1 MRPEHWLFTI
11 PLRLR
16 SLFRRAQ
23 ADQELDD
30 ELRDHV
36 ERRTQEYIAKGLVPE
51 EARREALM
59 EMGGIEKRK
68 EECRDVRRV
77 RWLQDLAQDLRF
89 GLRMLRK
96 SPAFTAIAIATL
108 AIGIGANGAIFA
120 VIENVL
126 LKPLPFPD
134 SAQLVDLGHDVSGIG
149 LHGRS
154 APFLYFTYADQSRS
168 FQSVGL
174 WRENSNNLTG
184 LAEPEHVRSLELTSE
199 VLPMVGVQPLLGRL
213 FSAADSAPG
222 APLTAM
228 LAYGLWRDKF
238 GADGSMIGRNI
249 IIDGLPRQVIGVLP
263 RNFWFMDSK
272 AAVVLP
278 LQLDRSKI
286 FLGQFQYSGIA
297 RLKPGVSVAQAS
309 ADCARLIPV
318 ALRSFPP
325 FPGLSLASFERERI
339 TPACTSLKNSL
350 LGDIGGVLWVL
361 MGTIGLVLLIAC
373 ANVAN
378 LMLVRTQGRQ
388 QELAIRSALGAGW
401 WQIARELLVESLVL
415 GAAGGAAGAG
425 LALAALRLLQFLHPA
440 NLPRLE
446 QISMDARSVLFTFA
460 ISVFAGLLFGLIP
473 AIRYAGGGV
482 AAALRTAGR
491 GASESRQRHRARN
504 TLVVVQVA
512 LALVLLISSGLMIRT
527 FQALRHVNPGF
538 LGPEELQTFDI
549 SIPRSVVTDPIAVTR
564 MEQSI
569 ADKIAA
575 VPGVSS
581 VALTTDVPMASG
593 HWLDPIDVEGGTD
606 LKATGRVYKF
616 VSPGLLAT
624 MGNSLVAG
632 RDFTWEDLYD
642 QHRVAMLSENLA
654 RELWG
659 TPQAALGKHVRRMS
673 TSPWLE
679 VIGVVGDERADGV
692 DQPAPKAVYWP
703 LLMDHFFDPEP
714 LYATADISYVVRT
727 PGAGSSALMQE
738 VSQAVWS
745 VSKELPLASP
755 QTLEDLYNK
764 SLARTSFA
772 LVMLGIAGAMAFAL
786 GVAGLYGVISYS
798 VAQRTREIGIRVAI
812 GAQHSTV
819 RRMFIAEG
827 ARLAAI
833 GIAVGSVAALGL
845 MRLMA
850 SMLFG
855 VKPIDPLTYAA
866 VALALA
872 AAAAMA
878 SYIPARR
885 AMLVDPMVALRYE

>member
-1 MRPEHWLFTI
+1 MRPEHWLYTI

-16 SLFRRAQ
+16 SLFRRRQ

-36 ERRTQEYIAKGLVPE
+36 ERKTQEYNAKGLVPE
-51 EARREALM
+51 EARRQALI

-68 EECRDVRRV
+68 EECRDARRV

-96 SPAFTAIAIATL
+96 SPAFTAITIATL

-134 SAQLVDLGHDVSGIG
+134 SAQLVDLGHDVPGIG

-154 APFLYFTYADQSRS
+154 APFLYFIYGEQSRS
-168 FQSVGL
+168 FQSLGL

-184 LAEPEHVRSLELTSE
+184 LAEPEHVRSLALTSE

-213 FSAADSAPG
+213 FSAADTAPG

-228 LAYGLWRDKF
+228 LAYGFWREKF
-238 GADGSMIGRNI
+238 GADASMIGRNI
-249 IIDGLPRQVIGVLP
+249 IIDGQPRQVIGVLP

-272 AAVVLP
+272 AVVVLP
-278 LQLDRSKI
+278 LQFDRNKI

-339 TPACTSLKNSL
+339 TPAFTSLKASL

-361 MGTIGLVLLIAC
+361 MGTIGMVLLIAC

-388 QELAIRSALGAGW
+388 QEFAIRSALGAGW

-415 GAAGGAAGAG
+415 GVAGGAVGAG
-425 LALAALRLLQFLHPA
+425 LALGALRLLQFLHPA

-446 QISMDARSVLFTFA
+446 QISMDAGSVLFTFA

-473 AIRYAGGGV
+473 AIRYAGGGG

-512 LALVLLISSGLMIRT
+512 LALVLLIGSGLMIRT

-538 LGPEELQTFDI
+538 VRPEELQTFDI
-549 SIPRSVVTDPIAVTR
+549 SIPRSVSAAPVAVTR

-581 VALTTDVPMASG
+581 VGLTNDVPMDDG
-593 HWLDPIDVEGGTD
+593 HWYDPVQIEGREADD
-606 LKATGRVYKF
+606 LPGRVYKF

-632 RDFTWEDLYD
+632 RDFTWDDLYD

-659 TPQAALGKHVRRMS
+659 TPQAALGKHVRHLS
-673 TSPWLE
+673 ISPWLE

-692 DQPAPKAVYWP
+692 DQPAPETIYWP
-703 LLMDHFFDPEP
+703 LLMDHFGPDP
-714 LYATADISYVVRT
+714 LHATPDVSYVVRT
-727 PGAGSSALMQE
+727 PRARSSALMQE
-738 VSQAVWS
+738 LSQAVWS
-745 VSKELPLASP
+745 VSKELPLANP

-764 SLARTSFA
+764 SLSRTSLA

-798 VAQRTREIGIRVAI
+798 VAQRTREIGIRVAM

-827 ARLAAI
+827 ARLTVI

-845 MRLMA
+845 MRLMT
-850 SMLFG
+850 SLLFG
-855 VKPIDPLTYAA
+855 VKPFDPLTYAG
-866 VALALA
+866 VAAALA

-885 AMLVDPMVALRYE
+885 AMRVDPIVALRHE

>member
-1 MRPEHWLFTI
+1 MRPKHWVYTI

-23 ADQELDD
+23 ADQELDE
-30 ELRDHV
+30 ELRDHL
-36 ERRTQEYIAKGLVPE
+36 ERKTKEYVAQGMAQE
-51 EARREALM
+51 EAQRRARLDLE
-59 EMGGIEKRK
+59 GIEQTK
-68 EECRDVRRV
+68 ERCRDARRV

-96 SPAFTAIAIATL
+96 SPAFTAITIATM
-108 AIGIGANGAIFA
+108 AIGIGANGAIFT

-134 SAQLVDLGHDVSGIG
+134 SAQLVDLGHDVPGIG

-154 APFLYFTYADQSRS
+154 APFLYFIYGEQSRS
-168 FQSVGL
+168 FQSMGL

-184 LAEPEHVRSLELTSE
+184 LAEPEHVRSLALTSE

-213 FSAADSAPG
+213 FSADDAALG

-228 LAYGLWRDKF
+228 LAYGFWRDKF
-238 GADGSMIGRNI
+238 GADASIIGRNI
-249 IIDGLPRQVIGVLP
+249 IIDGQPRQVIGVLP

-278 LQLDRSKI
+278 LQFDRNNI

-297 RLKPGVSVAQAS
+297 RLKPGVSLAQAS

-318 ALRSFPP
+318 AARSFPP

-339 TPACTSLKNSL
+339 TPAFTSLKASL
-350 LGDIGGVLWVL
+350 LGDVGGVLWVL
-361 MGTIGLVLLIAC
+361 MGTIGMVLLIAC

-378 LMLVRTQGRQ
+378 LMLVRTQGRR

-415 GAAGGAAGAG
+415 GVAGGAVGAG
-425 LALAALRLLQFLHPA
+425 LALAALRLLQVLHPA

-446 QISMDARSVLFTFA
+446 QIFMDAGSILFTFA

-473 AIRYAGGGV
+473 AIRYAGGSV
-482 AAALRTAGR
+482 AALRTAGR

-538 LGPEELQTFDI
+538 VRPEELQTFDI
-549 SIPRSVVTDPIAVTR
+549 SIPRSVVAAPVAVTR

-575 VPGVSS
+575 VRGVSS
-581 VALTTDVPMASG
+581 VGLTNDVPMDSG
-593 HWLDPIDVEGGTD
+593 HWYDPVQIEGREAD
-606 LKATGRVYKF
+606 NLPGRVYRF

-624 MGNSLVAG
+624 MGNPLVAG

-659 TPQAALGKHVRRMS
+659 TPQAALGKHVRHVS
-673 TSPWLE
+673 ISPWVE
-679 VIGVVGDERADGV
+679 VIGVVGNERADGV
-692 DQPAPKAVYWP
+692 DQPAPETVYWP
-703 LLMDHFFDPEP
+703 LLMDHFGPDP
-714 LYATADISYVVRT
+714 LHATPDVSYVVRT
-727 PGAGSSALMQE
+727 PRAGSSALMQE

-745 VSKELPLASP
+745 VSKELPLANP
-755 QTLEDLYNK
+755 QNLQDLYNK

-833 GIAVGSVAALGL
+833 GILCGTATALGL
-845 MRLMA
+845 MRLMG
-850 SMLFG
+850 SLLFG

-885 AMLVDPMVALRYE
+885 AMRVDPIVALRYE

>member
-1 MRPEHWLFTI
+1 MSNLW
-11 PLRLR
+11 
-16 SLFRRAQ
+16 
-23 ADQELDD
+23 
-30 ELRDHV
+30 
-36 ERRTQEYIAKGLVPE
+36 
-51 EARREALM
+51 
-59 EMGGIEKRK
+59 
-68 EECRDVRRV
+68 
-77 RWLQDLAQDLRF
+77 QDLRY
-89 GLRMLRK
+89 GVRMLAK
-96 SPAFTAIAIATL
+96 NPGFTAIAVLTL

-134 SAQLVDLGHDVSGIG
+134 SAQLVDLGHDVPSIG

-154 APFLYFTYADQSRS
+154 APFLYFIYSELSRS

-174 WRENSNNLTG
+174 WRESSNSLTG

-199 VLPMVGVQPLLGRL
+199 VLPMVGVQPSLGRL
-213 FSAADSAPG
+213 FSAEDTAPG

-238 GADGSMIGRNI
+238 GADASMIGRNI
-249 IIDGLPRQVIGVLP
+249 IIDGRPRQVIGVLP
-263 RNFWFMDSK
+263 RNFWFMDST

-278 LQLDRSKI
+278 LQFDRNKTV
-286 FLGQFQYSGIA
+286 LGQYQYSGIA
-297 RLKPGVSVAQAS
+297 RLKPGVQLAQAS

-318 ALRSFPP
+318 ALHSFPP
-325 FPGLSLASFERERI
+325 FPGTSLATFEQAGLA
-339 TPACTSLKNSL
+339 PAFTSLKTSL

-361 MGTIGLVLLIAC
+361 MGTIGMVLLIAC
-373 ANVAN
+373 ANIAN

-401 WQIARELLVESLVL
+401 WQVARELLLESLVL
-415 GAAGGAAGAG
+415 GVAGGAVGAG
-425 LALAALRLLQFLHPA
+425 LALAALRLLQVLHPD

-446 QISMDARSVLFTFA
+446 QISIDAGSLLFTFA
-460 ISVFAGLLFGLIP
+460 ISMFAGLLFGLIP
-473 AIRYAGGGV
+473 AIRYAGGGAV
-482 AAALRTAGR
+482 AALRTAGR
-491 GASESRQRHRARN
+491 GAGESRQRHRARN

-512 LALVLLISSGLMIRT
+512 LALVLLTSAGLMIRT

-538 LGPEELQTFDI
+538 VHPEELQTFDI
-549 SIPRSVVTDPIAVTR
+549 SIPRSFSADPVAVTR
-564 MEQSI
+564 IEQSI

-575 VPGVSS
+575 VPDVSS
-581 VALTTDVPMASG
+581 VGLTNDVPMGPG
-593 HWLDPIDVEGGTD
+593 HWYDPVQIEGREAEN
-606 LKATGRVYKF
+606 LPGRVYNF
-616 VSPGLLAT
+616 VSPGLPAT

-632 RDFTWEDLYD
+632 RDFTWEDLYN

-659 TPQAALGKHVRRMS
+659 TPQVALGKHVRHLS
-673 TSPWLE
+673 ISPWIE

-692 DQPAPKAVYWP
+692 DQPAPETIYWP
-703 LLMDHFFDPEP
+703 LLMDHFGADP
-714 LYATADISYVVRT
+714 LYATPDVSYVVRT
-727 PGAGSSALMQE
+727 PRAGTSALMQE

-745 VSKELPLASP
+745 VSKELPLANS

-786 GVAGLYGVISYS
+786 SVTGLYGVISYS
-798 VAQRTREIGIRVAI
+798 VAQRTREIGIRVAL
-812 GAQHSTV
+812 GAQNAEV

-850 SMLFG
+850 SLLFG
-855 VKPIDPLTYAA
+855 VTPIDPLTYAG
-866 VALALA
+866 VAGALA
-872 AAAAMA
+872 AAAMMA

-885 AMLVDPMVALRYE
+885 AMHVDPMVALRHE

>member
-1 MRPEHWLFTI
+1 MTTLKHI
-11 PLRLR
+11 LRRLG
-16 SLFRRAQ
+16 SF
-23 ADQELDD
+23 
-30 ELRDHV
+30 
-36 ERRTQEYIAKGLVPE
+36 
-51 EARREALM
+51 
-59 EMGGIEKRK
+59 
-68 EECRDVRRV
+68 
-77 RWLQDLAQDLRF
+77 
-89 GLRMLRK
+89 
-96 SPAFTAIAIATL
+96 PAFTAITVATL
-108 AIGIGANGAIFA
+108 TIGVGANSAIFA

-134 SAQLVDLGHDVSGIG
+134 SAQLVDLGHDVPGIG

-154 APFLYFTYADQSRS
+154 APFLYFIYGEQSRS

-184 LAEPEHVRSLELTSE
+184 LAEPEHVRSLALTSE

-213 FSAADSAPG
+213 FSAADTAPG

-238 GADGSMIGRNI
+238 GADASMIGRNI

-263 RNFWFMDSK
+263 RSFWFMDSK
-272 AAVVLP
+272 AAVLLP
-278 LQLDRSKI
+278 LQFDRGKT

-297 RLKPGVSVAQAS
+297 RLKPGVVLAQAS

-318 ALRSFPP
+318 AARSFPP
-325 FPGLSLASFERERI
+325 FPGLSLASFERERV
-339 TPACTSLKNSL
+339 TPAFTSLKASL

-361 MGTIGLVLLIAC
+361 MGTIGMVLLIAC

-401 WQIARELLVESLVL
+401 WQIARELLLESLVL
-415 GAAGGAAGAG
+415 GVAGGAAGAG

-446 QISMDARSVLFTFA
+446 QISMDAGSLVFTFA

-473 AIRYAGGGV
+473 ALRY
-482 AAALRTAGR
+482 
-491 GASESRQRHRARN
+491 ASESRQRHRARN
-504 TLVVVQVA
+504 TLVVLQVA
-512 LALVLLISSGLMIRT
+512 LAFVLLISSGLMIRT

-538 LGPEELQTFDI
+538 VRPEELQTFDI
-549 SIPRSVVTDPIAVTR
+549 AIPRSLSAAPVAVTR

-581 VALTTDVPMASG
+581 VGLTNDVPMGPG
-593 HWLDPIDVEGGTD
+593 HWYDPVQIEGREAD
-606 LKATGRVYKF
+606 NLPGRVYKF

-642 QHRVAMLSENLA
+642 QHRVATLSENLA

-659 TPQAALGKHVRRMS
+659 TPQAALGKHIRHVS

-703 LLMDHFFDPEP
+703 LMMDHFDPEP
-714 LYATADISYVVRT
+714 LYATRDVSYVVRT
-727 PGAGSSALMQE
+727 PRAGSSALMQE

-745 VSKELPLASP
+745 VSKELPLANP

-833 GIAVGSVAALGL
+833 GVLCGTAAALGL

-850 SMLFG
+850 SLLFG

-872 AAAAMA
+872 AAAVIA
-878 SYIPARR
+878 SYIPAMR
-885 AMLVDPMVALRYE
+885 ATQVDPVDALRAV

>member
-1 MRPEHWLFTI
+1 MRPEHWLYTI

-36 ERRTQEYIAKGLVPE
+36 ERKTQEYIAKGLVPE
-51 EARREALM
+51 EARRQALI

-68 EECRDVRRV
+68 EECRDVRSV
-77 RWLQDLAQDLRF
+77 RWLQDFAQDLRF
-89 GLRMLRK
+89 GLRVLRK
-96 SPAFTAIAIATL
+96 SPSFTAIAIATL

-134 SAQLVDLGHDVSGIG
+134 SAQLVDLGHDVPRIG

-154 APFLYFTYADQSRS
+154 AAFLYFTYAEQSRS

-184 LAEPEHVRSLELTSE
+184 LAEPEHVRSLEVTSE

-213 FSAADSAPG
+213 FSAEDTTPG

-228 LAYGLWRDKF
+228 LTYGLWRDKF
-238 GADGSMIGRNI
+238 GADASMVGRGI

-263 RNFWFMDSK
+263 RNYWFMDSK

-278 LQLDRSKI
+278 LQLDRNKTI
-286 FLGQFQYSGIA
+286 LGNFSYSGIA
-297 RLKPGVSVAQAS
+297 RLKPGVLLAQAS

-318 ALRSFPP
+318 ALHSFPP
-325 FPGLSLASFERERI
+325 FPGVSLASFERWRI

-350 LGDIGGVLWVL
+350 LGDIGGVLWLL

-401 WQIARELLVESLVL
+401 WQIARELLLESLVL
-415 GAAGGAAGAG
+415 GVAGGAAGAG

-440 NLPRLE
+440 NFPRLE
-446 QISMDARSVLFTFA
+446 QISMDAGSILFTFA
-460 ISVFAGLLFGLIP
+460 ISVLAGLLFGLIP
-473 AIRYAGGGV
+473 AVRYAGGGV

-491 GASESRQRHRARN
+491 GTSESRQRHRARN

-538 LGPEELQTFDI
+538 VRPEELQTFDI
-549 SIPRSVVTDPIAVTR
+549 SFPRSVVTDPIAVTR

-593 HWLDPIDVEGGTD
+593 HWLDPIDVEDGTD

-616 VSPGLLAT
+616 VSPGLLST

-703 LLMDHFFDPEP
+703 LLMDHFDPEP
-714 LYATADISYVVRT
+714 LYATPDISYVVRT
-727 PGAGSSALMQE
+727 PRAGSSEIMQE

-772 LVMLGIAGAMAFAL
+772 LVMLGIAGTMAFAL

-798 VAQRTREIGIRVAI
+798 VAQRTREIGIRVAM

-819 RRMFIAEG
+819 RRMFISEG
-827 ARLAAI
+827 ACLAAI

-855 VKPIDPLTYAA
+855 VKPIDPLTYAG
-866 VALALA
+866 VATALA

-885 AMLVDPMVALRYE
+885 AMLVDPMVALRNE

>member
-1 MRPEHWLFTI
+1 MPMLSRMT
-11 PLRLR
+11 
-16 SLFRRAQ
+16 SLWRNFFAKRRN
-23 ADQELDD
+23 DRDLDD
-30 ELRDHV
+30 EVRGYAEMLAEEKMRAGMSPD
-36 ERRTQEYIAKGLVPE
+36 
-51 EARREALM
+51 EARRAARLDL
-59 EMGGIEKRK
+59 GGIEQVK
-68 EECRDVRRV
+68 EQVREV
-77 RWLQDLAQDLRF
+77 RAGAWLDSLSKDLRY
-89 GLRMLRK
+89 GARMLRK
-96 SPAFTAIAIATL
+96 NPGFTTIAILTL
-108 AIGIGANGAIFA
+108 ALGIGANSAIFA

-134 SAQLVDLGHDVSGIG
+134 SAQLVDLGHDVPGIG

-184 LAEPEHVRSLELTSE
+184 LAEPEHVRSLELTSD
-199 VLPMVGVQPLLGRL
+199 VLPIVGVQPLLGRL
-213 FSAADSAPG
+213 FSAADTAPG
-222 APLTAM
+222 APLTAI
-228 LAYGLWRDKF
+228 LTYAFWRDKF
-238 GADGSMIGRNI
+238 GADASLIGRNI

-263 RNFWFMDSK
+263 RNFCFMDSR

-278 LQLDRSKI
+278 LQFDRNKT

-297 RLKPGVSVAQAS
+297 RLKPGVLLAQAS

-325 FPGLSLASFERERI
+325 LPGWSLASIEREGI
-339 TPACTSLKNSL
+339 TPAFTSLKASL
-350 LGDIGGVLWVL
+350 LGDIGDVLWVL
-361 MGTIGLVLLIAC
+361 MGTLGLVLLIAC

-388 QELAIRSALGAGW
+388 QEFAIRSALGAGW
-401 WQIARELLVESLVL
+401 WQIARELLLESLVL
-415 GAAGGAAGAG
+415 GVAGGAVGAG
-425 LALAALRLLQFLHPA
+425 LALAALRLLQVLHPA

-446 QISMDARSVLFTFA
+446 QISMDAGAVLFTFA

-538 LGPEELQTFDI
+538 VHPEELQTFDI
-549 SIPRSVVTDPIAVTR
+549 SIPRSVSAAPVAVTR

-581 VALTTDVPMASG
+581 VGLTNDVPMGQG
-593 HWLDPIDVEGGTD
+593 HWYDPVQIEGREAD
-606 LKATGRVYKF
+606 NLPGRVYKF
-616 VSPGLLAT
+616 ASPGLLAT

-659 TPQAALGKHVRRMS
+659 TPQAALGKHVRHVS
-673 TSPWLE
+673 ISPWVE

-692 DQPAPKAVYWP
+692 DKPAPKAIYWP
-703 LLMDHFFDPEP
+703 LLMDHFGSEP
-714 LYATADISYVVRT
+714 LHATGDVSYVVRT
-727 PGAGSSALMQE
+727 PRAGSSALMQE

-745 VSKELPLASP
+745 VNKELPLANP

-798 VAQRTREIGIRVAI
+798 VAQRTREIGIRVAL
-812 GAQHSTV
+812 GAQNSEV
-819 RRMFIAEG
+819 RRMFVREG
-827 ARLAAI
+827 ALLAAL
-833 GIAVGSVAALGL
+833 GITFGSIAALGL

-850 SMLFG
+850 SLLFG
-855 VKPIDPLTYAA
+855 VEPIDPLTYAS
-866 VALALA
+866 VAAALA

-885 AMLVDPMVALRYE
+885 ATRVDPMIALRHE

>member
-1 MRPEHWLFTI
+1 MRPEHWVYTI

-23 ADQELDD
+23 ADQELDE
-30 ELRDHV
+30 ELHDHL
-36 ERRTQEYIAKGLVPE
+36 ERKTEEYAAQGMAQE
-51 EARREALM
+51 EAQRRARLDLE
-59 EMGGIEKRK
+59 GIEQTK
-68 EECRDVRRV
+68 ERCRDARRV
-77 RWLQDLAQDLRF
+77 RWLQDLAQDLSF

-96 SPAFTAIAIATL
+96 SPAFTAITIATL

-134 SAQLVDLGHDVSGIG
+134 SAELVDLGHDVPGIG

-154 APFLYFTYADQSRS
+154 APFLYFIYGEQSRS
-168 FQSVGL
+168 FQSMGL

-184 LAEPEHVRSLELTSE
+184 LAEPEHVRSLALTSE

-213 FSAADSAPG
+213 FSAADAAPG

-228 LAYGLWRDKF
+228 LAYGFWRDKF
-238 GADGSMIGRNI
+238 GADASMIGRNI
-249 IIDGLPRQVIGVLP
+249 IIDGQPRQVIGVLP
-263 RNFWFMDSK
+263 RNFWFLDSK
-272 AAVVLP
+272 ATVVLP
-278 LQLDRSKI
+278 LQFDRSKI

-297 RLKPGVSVAQAS
+297 RLKPGVSLAQAS

-318 ALRSFPP
+318 AARSFPP
-325 FPGLSLASFERERI
+325 FPGLSLGSFERESI
-339 TPACTSLKNSL
+339 TPAFTSLKASL
-350 LGDIGGVLWVL
+350 LGDIGSVLWVL
-361 MGTIGLVLLIAC
+361 MGTIGMVLLIAC

-401 WQIARELLVESLVL
+401 WQIARELLLESLVL
-415 GAAGGAAGAG
+415 GVAGGAVGAG
-425 LALAALRLLQFLHPA
+425 LALAALRLLQILHPA

-446 QISMDARSVLFTFA
+446 QISMDAGSILFTFA

-473 AIRYAGGGV
+473 AIRYAGGGA

-538 LGPEELQTFDI
+538 VRPEDLQTFDI
-549 SIPRSVVTDPIAVTR
+549 SIPRSVSAAPVAVTR

-581 VALTTDVPMASG
+581 VGLTNDVPMDSG
-593 HWLDPIDVEGGTD
+593 HWYDPVQIEGREAD
-606 LKATGRVYKF
+606 NLPGRVYKF

-659 TPQAALGKHVRRMS
+659 TPQAALGKHVRHVS
-673 TSPWLE
+673 TAPWVE

-692 DQPAPKAVYWP
+692 DQPAPETVYWP
-703 LLMDHFFDPEP
+703 LLMDHFGPDP
-714 LYATADISYVVRT
+714 LHATADVSYVVRT
-727 PGAGSSALMQE
+727 PRAGSSALMQE

-745 VSKELPLASP
+745 VSKELPLANP
-755 QTLEDLYNK
+755 QTLEDLFNK

-827 ARLAAI
+827 ARLAAV
-833 GIAVGSVAALGL
+833 GILCGTATALGL
-845 MRLMA
+845 MRLMG
-850 SMLFG
+850 SLLFG
-855 VKPIDPLTYAA
+855 VKPFDPLTYAA

-878 SYIPARR
+878 SYIPAGR
-885 AMLVDPMVALRYE
+885 AMRVDPIVALRYE

>member
-16 SLFRRAQ
+16 SLFRRTE
-23 ADQELDD
+23 ADKELDD
-30 ELRDHV
+30 ELRDHL
-36 ERRTQEYIAKGLVPE
+36 ERKTEEYVAQGMAQE
-51 EARREALM
+51 EAHRRARLDLE
-59 EMGGIEKRK
+59 GIEQTK
-68 EECRDVRRV
+68 ERCRDARRV
-77 RWLQDLAQDLRF
+77 RWLQDLAQDLRLA
-89 GLRMLRK
+89 LRMLRK
-96 SPAFTAIAIATL
+96 SPAFTAVTVATL
-108 AIGIGANGAIFA
+108 AMGIGANSAIFA

-126 LKPLPFPD
+126 LKPLPFSD
-134 SAQLVDLGHDVSGIG
+134 SAQLVDLGHDVPGIG

-154 APFLYFTYADQSRS
+154 APFLYFIYGEQSRS

-213 FSAADSAPG
+213 FSAADTAPG

-238 GADGSMIGRNI
+238 GADVSMIGRNI
-249 IIDGLPRQVIGVLP
+249 IIDGRPRQVIGVLP

-272 AAVVLP
+272 AVVLLP
-278 LQLDRSKI
+278 LQFDRNTT

-297 RLKPGVSVAQAS
+297 RVKRGVSLAQAS

-325 FPGLSLASFERERI
+325 FPGLSLASIERERI
-339 TPACTSLKNSL
+339 TPAFTSLKASL

-361 MGTIGLVLLIAC
+361 MGTIGMVLVIAC

-415 GAAGGAAGAG
+415 GVAGGAVGAG
-425 LALAALRLLQFLHPA
+425 LALAALRLLQVLHPA

-446 QISMDARSVLFTFA
+446 QISMDAGSVLFTFA

-473 AIRYAGGGV
+473 AIRYAGAGV

-512 LALVLLISSGLMIRT
+512 LALVLLIGSGLMVRT
-527 FQALRHVNPGF
+527 FLALRHVNPGF
-538 LGPEELQTFDI
+538 VRPEELQTFDI
-549 SIPRSVVTDPIAVTR
+549 SIPRSVVAAPVAVTR

-581 VALTTDVPMASG
+581 VGMTNDVPMDDG
-593 HWLDPIDVEGGTD
+593 HWYDPVQIEGREAD
-606 LKATGRVYKF
+606 NLPGRVYKF

-642 QHRVAMLSENLA
+642 QHRVAMLSENVA

-659 TPQAALGKHVRRMS
+659 TPQAALGKHVRRVS
-673 TSPWLE
+673 ISPWVE
-679 VIGVVGDERADGV
+679 IIGVVGDERADGV
-692 DQPAPKAVYWP
+692 DKPAPKAVYWP
-703 LLMDHFFDPEP
+703 LLMDHFGPEP
-714 LYATADISYVVRT
+714 LYVTPDVSYVVRT
-727 PGAGSSALMQE
+727 PRAGSSALMQE

-745 VSKELPLASP
+745 VSKELPLANP

-764 SLARTSFA
+764 SLARTSLA
-772 LVMLGIAGAMAFAL
+772 LVLLGIAGAMAFAL

-798 VAQRTREIGIRVAI
+798 VAQRTREIGIRVAL
-812 GAQHSTV
+812 GAQNSEV
-819 RRMFIAEG
+819 RRMFVREG
-827 ARLAAI
+827 VLLAAV
-833 GIAVGSVAALGL
+833 GIAFGSVAALGL
-845 MRLMA
+845 MRPMA
-850 SMLFG
+850 TLLFG
-855 VKPIDPLTYAA
+855 VKPIDPLTYAG
-866 VALALA
+866 VAAALA
-872 AAAAMA
+872 AAAGMA

-885 AMLVDPMVALRYE
+885 AMKVDPMVALKYE

>member
-1 MRPEHWLFTI
+1 MRPKHWVYTI

-23 ADQELDD
+23 ADQELDE
-30 ELRDHV
+30 ELRDHL
-36 ERRTQEYIAKGLVPE
+36 ERKTKEYVAQGMAQE
-51 EARREALM
+51 EAQRRARLDLD
-59 EMGGIEKRK
+59 GIEQTK
-68 EECRDVRRV
+68 ERCRDARRV

-96 SPAFTAIAIATL
+96 SPAFTAITIATL
-108 AIGIGANGAIFA
+108 AIGIGANGAIFT

-134 SAQLVDLGHDVSGIG
+134 SAQLVDLGHDVPGIG

-154 APFLYFTYADQSRS
+154 APFLYFIYGEQSRS
-168 FQSVGL
+168 FQSMGL

-184 LAEPEHVRSLELTSE
+184 LAEPEHVRSLALTSE

-213 FSAADSAPG
+213 FSAEDAALG

-228 LAYGLWRDKF
+228 LAYGFWRDKF
-238 GADGSMIGRNI
+238 GADASIIGRNI
-249 IIDGLPRQVIGVLP
+249 IIDGQPRQVIGVLP

-278 LQLDRSKI
+278 LQFDRNNI

-297 RLKPGVSVAQAS
+297 RLKPGVSLAQAS

-318 ALRSFPP
+318 AARSFPP

-339 TPACTSLKNSL
+339 TPAFTSLKASL

-361 MGTIGLVLLIAC
+361 MGTIGMVLLIAC

-378 LMLVRTQGRQ
+378 LMLVRTQGRR

-415 GAAGGAAGAG
+415 GVAGGAVGAG
-425 LALAALRLLQFLHPA
+425 LALAALRLLQVLHPA

-446 QISMDARSVLFTFA
+446 QIFMDAGSILFTFA

-473 AIRYAGGGV
+473 AIRYAGGSV
-482 AAALRTAGR
+482 AALRTAGR

-538 LGPEELQTFDI
+538 VRPEELQTFDI
-549 SIPRSVVTDPIAVTR
+549 SIPRSVVAAPVAVTR

-575 VPGVSS
+575 VRGVSS
-581 VALTTDVPMASG
+581 VGLTNDVPMDSG
-593 HWLDPIDVEGGTD
+593 HWYDPVQIEGREADD
-606 LKATGRVYKF
+606 LPGRVYRF

-624 MGNSLVAG
+624 MGNPLVAG

-659 TPQAALGKHVRRMS
+659 TPQAALGKHVRHVS
-673 TSPWLE
+673 ISPWVE
-679 VIGVVGDERADGV
+679 VIGVVGNERADGV
-692 DQPAPKAVYWP
+692 DQPAPETVYWP
-703 LLMDHFFDPEP
+703 LLMDHFGPDP
-714 LYATADISYVVRT
+714 LHATPDVSYVVRT
-727 PGAGSSALMQE
+727 PRAGSSALMQE

-745 VSKELPLASP
+745 VSKELPLANP
-755 QTLEDLYNK
+755 QTLQDLYNK

-833 GIAVGSVAALGL
+833 GILCGTATALGL
-845 MRLMA
+845 MRLMG
-850 SMLFG
+850 SLLFG

-885 AMLVDPMVALRYE
+885 AMRVDPIVALRYE

>member
-1 MRPEHWLFTI
+1 MNTLKHI
-11 PLRLR
+11 LR
-16 SLFRRAQ
+16 
-23 ADQELDD
+23 
-30 ELRDHV
+30 
-36 ERRTQEYIAKGLVPE
+36 GL
-51 EARREALM
+51 
-59 EMGGIEKRK
+59 G
-68 EECRDVRRV
+68 
-77 RWLQDLAQDLRF
+77 RF
-89 GLRMLRK
+89 
-96 SPAFTAIAIATL
+96 PAFTAITVATL
-108 AIGIGANGAIFA
+108 AIGIGANSAIFS

-134 SAQLVDLGHDVSGIG
+134 SAQLIDLGHDVPGIG

-154 APFLYFTYADQSRS
+154 APFLYFIYGEESRS

-213 FSAADSAPG
+213 FSAADGAPG
-222 APLTAM
+222 APPTAI
-228 LAYGLWRDKF
+228 LAYGLWREKF
-238 GADGSMIGRNI
+238 GGDASVIGRTI
-249 IIDGLPRQVIGVLP
+249 IIDGSARQVIGVLP

-272 AAVVLP
+272 AAVLLP
-278 LQLDRSKI
+278 LQLDRDKTL
-286 FLGQFQYSGIA
+286 LGQFQYSGIA
-297 RLKPGVSVAQAS
+297 RLKPGVTLTEAG

-325 FPGLSLASFERERI
+325 MPGVSLASFERAGI
-339 TPACTSLKNSL
+339 TPAITPLKASL

-361 MGTIGLVLLIAC
+361 MGTIGMVLLIAC

-388 QELAIRSALGAGW
+388 QELAIRTALGADW
-401 WQIARELLVESLVL
+401 WQIARELLLESLVL
-415 GAAGGAAGAG
+415 GVAGGAVGAG
-425 LALAALRLLQFLHPA
+425 LALAALRLLQFLRPA

-446 QISMDARSVLFTFA
+446 QISMDAGSVLFTFA
-460 ISVFAGLLFGLIP
+460 ISVFACLLFGLIP
-473 AIRYAGGGV
+473 AIRYGGGV
-482 AAALRTAGR
+482 AALRTAGR

-512 LALVLLISSGLMIRT
+512 LALILLISSGLMIRT
-527 FQALRHVNPGF
+527 FQALRQVNPGF
-538 LGPEELQTFDI
+538 VRPEEVQTFEI
-549 SIPRSVVTDPIAVTR
+549 SIPRSVAADPVGVTR
-564 MEQSI
+564 MEQAI
-569 ADKIAA
+569 ANRIAA

-581 VALTTDVPMASG
+581 VAMTNDVPMVG
-593 HWLDPIDVEGGTD
+593 DHWLDPIDVEGRTD

-632 RDFTWEDLYD
+632 RDFTWEDLYG
-642 QHRVAMLSENLA
+642 QHRAAMVSENLA

-659 TPQAALGKHVRRMS
+659 TPQAALGKHVRHVS

-692 DQPAPKAVYWP
+692 DQPAPEAVYWP
-703 LLMDHFFDPEP
+703 LLMDHFDPEP
-714 LYATADISYVVRT
+714 LYATWDISYVVRT
-727 PGAGSSALMQE
+727 PRAGSSALVE
-738 VSQAVWS
+738 DVSQAIWS
-745 VSKELPLASP
+745 VNKELPLANP

-786 GVAGLYGVISYS
+786 GIAGLYGVISYS

-827 ARLAAI
+827 ARLATI
-833 GIAVGSVAALGL
+833 GILCGTAAALGV
-845 MRLMA
+845 MRLMG
-850 SMLFG
+850 SLLFG

-866 VALALA
+866 VTLALA
-872 AAAAMA
+872 AAAVIA
-878 SYIPARR
+878 SYIPAMR
-885 AMLVDPMVALRYE
+885 ATRVDPVDALRAE

>member
-1 MRPEHWLFTI
+1 MIRPEHWLFTI

-16 SLFRRAQ
+16 SLFRRRR

-36 ERRTQEYIAKGLVPE
+36 ERRAQELSAKGLAPE
-51 EARREALM
+51 EARRQALI

-89 GLRMLRK
+89 GLRVLRK

-108 AIGIGANGAIFA
+108 AIGIGANSAIFA

-134 SAQLVDLGHDVSGIG
+134 SAQLVDLGHDVPGIG

-154 APFLYFTYADQSRS
+154 APFLYFIYSDQSRS

-199 VLPMVGVQPLLGRL
+199 VLPMVGVQPLLGRI
-213 FSAADSAPG
+213 FSAEDAAPG

-228 LAYGLWRDKF
+228 LAYGFWRDKF
-238 GADGSMIGRNI
+238 GADASMIGRNI
-249 IIDGLPRQVIGVLP
+249 IIDGSPRQVIGVLP

-272 AAVVLP
+272 AAVLLP
-278 LQLDRSKI
+278 LQLDRNKT
-286 FLGQFQYSGIA
+286 FLGHFQYSGIA
-297 RLKPGVSVAQAS
+297 RLKPAVPIAQAS

-325 FPGLSLASFERERI
+325 FPGTSLASFEQSGI
-339 TPACTSLKNSL
+339 APAITSLKASL

-361 MGTIGLVLLIAC
+361 MGTIGMVLLIAC

-401 WQIARELLVESLVL
+401 WQIARELLLESLVL
-415 GAAGGAAGAG
+415 GVAGGAVGAG
-425 LALAALRLLQFLHPA
+425 LALAALRLLQFLHPE

-446 QISMDARSVLFTFA
+446 QISMDPMSVLFTFA

-491 GASESRQRHRARN
+491 AASGSRQLHRARN

-512 LALVLLISSGLMIRT
+512 LALVLLTSAGLMIRT
-527 FQALRHVNPGF
+527 FQALRQVNPGF
-538 LGPEELQTFDI
+538 VRPQELQTFDI
-549 SIPRSVVTDPIAVTR
+549 SIPQSVSADPVAVTL

-581 VALTTDVPMASG
+581 VGLTNDVPMGSG
-593 HWLDPIDVEGGTD
+593 HWYDPVQIEGREAEN
-606 LKATGRVYKF
+606 LPGRVYKF

-632 RDFTWEDLYD
+632 RDFTWEDLYN

-659 TPQAALGKHVRRMS
+659 TPQAALGKHVRHLS
-673 TSPWLE
+673 ISPWVE

-692 DQPAPKAVYWP
+692 DKPAPEAIYWP
-703 LLMDHFFDPEP
+703 LLMDHFGPEP
-714 LYATADISYVVRT
+714 LYGTQDVSYVLRT
-727 PGAGSSALMQE
+727 PRAGSSALMQE

-745 VSKELPLASP
+745 VSKESPLANP
-755 QTLEDLYNK
+755 QTLEDLYKN

-798 VAQRTREIGIRVAI
+798 VAQRTREIGIRVAL
-812 GAQHSTV
+812 GAQSSEV
-819 RRMFIAEG
+819 RHMFVREG
-827 ARLAAI
+827 ARLAAL
-833 GIAVGSVAALGL
+833 GIAFGSIAALGL
-845 MRLMA
+845 TRLMA
-850 SMLFG
+850 SLLFG

-866 VALALA
+866 VAAALA

-885 AMLVDPMVALRYE
+885 AMRVDPIVALRYE

>member
-1 MRPEHWLFTI
+1 MRPEHWLYTI

-16 SLFRRAQ
+16 SLFRRAE
-23 ADQELDD
+23 ADKDLDD
-30 ELRDHV
+30 ELRDHL
-36 ERRTQEYIAKGLVPE
+36 ERKTEEYVAQGMAQE
-51 EARREALM
+51 EAHRRARLEL
-59 EMGGIEKRK
+59 EGIEQTK
-68 EECRDVRRV
+68 ERCRDVRRV
-77 RWLQDLAQDLRF
+77 RGLQDLAQDVRF
-89 GLRMLRK
+89 ALRMLRK

-120 VIENVL
+120 VTENVL
-126 LKPLPFPD
+126 LKPLPFPN
-134 SAQLVDLGHDVSGIG
+134 SEQLVDLGHDVPGIG

-154 APFLYFTYADQSRS
+154 AAFLYFIYREQSRS

-174 WRENSNNLTG
+174 WRQNSNNLTG
-184 LAEPEHVRSLELTSE
+184 LAEPEHVRSLVLTSE
-199 VLPMVGVQPLLGRL
+199 VLPMIGVQPLLGRL
-213 FSAADSAPG
+213 FSAADTAPG
-222 APLTAM
+222 APLTAI
-228 LAYGLWRDKF
+228 LAYGVWRDKF
-238 GADGSMIGRNI
+238 GADASVIGRNI
-249 IIDGLPRQVIGVLP
+249 VIDGLPRQVIGVLP

-272 AAVVLP
+272 AAVLLP
-278 LQLDRSKI
+278 LQFDRSKT
-286 FLGQFQYSGIA
+286 FLGNFMYSGIA
-297 RLKPGVSVAQAS
+297 RLKPSVPLAQAS

-318 ALRSFPP
+318 AARNFPP
-325 FPGLSLASFERERI
+325 FPGLSLASFEREGI
-339 TPACTSLKNSL
+339 TPAFTSLKASL

-388 QELAIRSALGAGW
+388 QELAIRSTLGAGW
-401 WQIARELLVESLVL
+401 WQIARELLLESVVL
-415 GAAGGAAGAG
+415 GVAGGAAGAG
-425 LALAALRLLQFLHPA
+425 LALAALRLLQVLHPA

-446 QISMDARSVLFTFA
+446 QISMDARSILFTFA

-491 GASESRQRHRARN
+491 GASESRQHHRARN

-527 FQALRHVNPGF
+527 FQALRQVQPGF
-538 LGPEELQTFDI
+538 SRPEEVQTFDI
-549 SIPRSVVTDPIAVTR
+549 AIPRSVTAAPVGVTR
-564 MEQSI
+564 MEQAI
-569 ADKIAA
+569 ADRIAA
-575 VPGVSS
+575 IPGVSS
-581 VALTTDVPMASG
+581 VALTSDVPMAGG
-593 HWLDPIDVEGGTD
+593 HWLDPIDVEDRTD

-642 QHRVAMLSENLA
+642 QHRVTMLSENLA

-659 TPQAALGKHVRRMS
+659 TPQAALGKHVRHVS
-673 TSPWLE
+673 ISPWVE

-692 DQPAPKAVYWP
+692 DQPAPEAVYWP
-703 LLMDHFFDPEP
+703 LLMDHFDPEP
-714 LYATADISYVVRT
+714 LYATHDVSYVVRA
-727 PGAGSSALMQE
+727 PRAGSSAFMEQ

-745 VSKELPLASP
+745 VNKELPLANP

-798 VAQRTREIGIRVAI
+798 VAQRTREIGIRVAL
-812 GAQHSTV
+812 GAQNSEV
-819 RRMFIAEG
+819 RRVFVREG
-827 ARLAAI
+827 TLLAAL
-833 GIAVGSVAALGL
+833 GITFGSIAALGL

-850 SMLFG
+850 SLLFG
-855 VKPIDPLTYAA
+855 VKPIDPLTYAGVA
-866 VALALA
+866 VALA

-885 AMLVDPMVALRYE
+885 AMRVDPMVALRHE

>member
-1 MRPEHWLFTI
+1 MRPKHWVYTI

-23 ADQELDD
+23 ADQELDE
-30 ELRDHV
+30 ELRDHL
-36 ERRTQEYIAKGLVPE
+36 ERKTKEYVAQGMAQE
-51 EARREALM
+51 EAQRRARLDLE
-59 EMGGIEKRK
+59 GIEQTK
-68 EECRDVRRV
+68 ERCRDARRV

-96 SPAFTAIAIATL
+96 SPAFTAITIATM
-108 AIGIGANGAIFA
+108 AIGIGANGAIFT

-134 SAQLVDLGHDVSGIG
+134 SAQLVDLGHDVPGIG

-154 APFLYFTYADQSRS
+154 APFLYFIYGEQSRS
-168 FQSVGL
+168 FQSMGL

-184 LAEPEHVRSLELTSE
+184 LAEPEHVRSLALTSE

-213 FSAADSAPG
+213 FSADDAALG

-228 LAYGLWRDKF
+228 LAYGFWRDKF
-238 GADGSMIGRNI
+238 GADASIIGRNI
-249 IIDGLPRQVIGVLP
+249 IIDGQPRQVIGVLP

-278 LQLDRSKI
+278 LQFDRNNI

-297 RLKPGVSVAQAS
+297 RLKPGVSLAQAS

-318 ALRSFPP
+318 AARSFPP

-339 TPACTSLKNSL
+339 TPAFTSLKASL
-350 LGDIGGVLWVL
+350 LGDVGGVLWVL
-361 MGTIGLVLLIAC
+361 MGTIGMVLLIAC

-378 LMLVRTQGRQ
+378 LMLVRTQGRR

-415 GAAGGAAGAG
+415 GVAGGAVGAG
-425 LALAALRLLQFLHPA
+425 LALAALRLLQVLHPA

-446 QISMDARSVLFTFA
+446 QIFMDAGSILFTFA

-473 AIRYAGGGV
+473 AIRYAGGSV
-482 AAALRTAGR
+482 AALRTAGR

-538 LGPEELQTFDI
+538 VRPEELQTFDI
-549 SIPRSVVTDPIAVTR
+549 SIPRSVVAAPVAVTR

-575 VPGVSS
+575 VRGVSS
-581 VALTTDVPMASG
+581 VGLTNDVPMDSG
-593 HWLDPIDVEGGTD
+593 HWYDPVQIEGREADD
-606 LKATGRVYKF
+606 LPGRVYRF

-624 MGNSLVAG
+624 MGNPLVAG

-659 TPQAALGKHVRRMS
+659 TPQAALGKHVRHVS
-673 TSPWLE
+673 ISPWVE
-679 VIGVVGDERADGV
+679 VIGVVGNERADGV
-692 DQPAPKAVYWP
+692 DQPAPETVYWP
-703 LLMDHFFDPEP
+703 LLMDHFGPDP
-714 LYATADISYVVRT
+714 LHATPDVSYVVRT
-727 PGAGSSALMQE
+727 PRAGSSALMQE

-745 VSKELPLASP
+745 VSKELPLANP
-755 QTLEDLYNK
+755 QTLQDLYNK

-833 GIAVGSVAALGL
+833 GILCGTATALGL
-845 MRLMA
+845 MRLMG
-850 SMLFG
+850 SLLFG

-885 AMLVDPMVALRYE
+885 AMRVDPIVALRYE

>member
-1 MRPEHWLFTI
+1 MTTLKHI
-11 PLRLR
+11 LRRLG
-16 SLFRRAQ
+16 SF
-23 ADQELDD
+23 
-30 ELRDHV
+30 
-36 ERRTQEYIAKGLVPE
+36 
-51 EARREALM
+51 
-59 EMGGIEKRK
+59 
-68 EECRDVRRV
+68 
-77 RWLQDLAQDLRF
+77 
-89 GLRMLRK
+89 
-96 SPAFTAIAIATL
+96 PAFTAITIATL
-108 AIGIGANGAIFA
+108 AIGIGANSAIFA

-134 SAQLVDLGHDVSGIG
+134 SAQLVDLGHDVAGIG

-213 FSAADSAPG
+213 FSAADSAHG

-228 LAYGLWRDKF
+228 LAYGFWRDKF
-238 GADGSMIGRNI
+238 GADASMIGRNI
-249 IIDGLPRQVIGVLP
+249 IIDGRPRQVIGVLP

-272 AAVVLP
+272 AAVLLP
-278 LQLDRSKI
+278 LQFDRNKT

-297 RLKPGVSVAQAS
+297 RLKPGVLLAQAG

-325 FPGLSLASFERERI
+325 FPGLSVASIERWRI
-339 TPACTSLKNSL
+339 TPAFTSLKASL
-350 LGDIGGVLWVL
+350 LGDIDGVLWLL

-401 WQIARELLVESLVL
+401 WQIARELLLESLVL
-415 GAAGGAAGAG
+415 GVAGGAVGAG
-425 LALAALRLLQFLHPA
+425 LALAALRLLQVLHPA

-446 QISMDARSVLFTFA
+446 QISMDAGSVLFTFA

-527 FQALRHVNPGF
+527 FQALRRVNPGF
-538 LGPEELQTFDI
+538 VRPEELQTFDI
-549 SIPRSVVTDPIAVTR
+549 SIPHSVSAAPVAVTR

-569 ADKIAA
+569 VDKIAA

-581 VALTTDVPMASG
+581 VGLTNEVPMGPG
-593 HWLDPIDVEGGTD
+593 HWYDPVQIEGREAD
-606 LKATGRVYKF
+606 NLPGRVYKF

-659 TPQAALGKHVRRMS
+659 TPQSALGKHVRHVS
-673 TSPWLE
+673 ISPWVE

-692 DQPAPKAVYWP
+692 DKPAPEAVYWP
-703 LLMDHFFDPEP
+703 LLMDHFGPEP
-714 LYATADISYVVRT
+714 LYATHDVSYVVRT
-727 PGAGSSALMQE
+727 PGAGGSSALMQE

-745 VSKELPLASP
+745 VSKELPLANP

-798 VAQRTREIGIRVAI
+798 VAQRTREIGIRVAL
-812 GAQHSTV
+812 GAQNSEV
-819 RRMFIAEG
+819 RRMFVREG
-827 ARLAAI
+827 ALLAAL
-833 GIAVGSVAALGL
+833 GITFGSIAALGL

-850 SMLFG
+850 SLLFG
-855 VKPIDPLTYAA
+855 VKPIDPLTYAG
-866 VALALA
+866 VAAALA
-872 AAAAMA
+872 AAAVIA
-878 SYIPARR
+878 SYIPAMR
-885 AMLVDPMVALRYE
+885 ATKVDPVDALRAE

>member
-1 MRPEHWLFTI
+1 MRPEHWLYTI

-36 ERRTQEYIAKGLVPE
+36 ERKTQEYIAKGLVPE
-51 EARREALM
+51 EARRQTLI

-89 GLRMLRK
+89 GLRVLRK

-134 SAQLVDLGHDVSGIG
+134 SAQLVDLGHDLPGIG

-154 APFLYFTYADQSRS
+154 AAFLYFIYSEQSRS

-174 WRENSNNLTG
+174 WRQNSNNLTG
-184 LAEPEHVRSLELTSE
+184 LAEPEHVRSLAVTTE
-199 VLPMVGVQPLLGRL
+199 VLPLIGVQPLLGRL
-213 FSAADSAPG
+213 FSTGDGAPG

-228 LAYGLWRDKF
+228 LAYDLWRDKF
-238 GADGSMIGRNI
+238 GADASVIGRNI

-278 LQLDRSKI
+278 LQFDRNKT
-286 FLGQFQYSGIA
+286 FLANFMYSGIA
-297 RLKPGVSVAQAS
+297 RLKSGVSLEQAS

-318 ALRSFPP
+318 AARSFPP
-325 FPGLSLASFERERI
+325 PPGLSLASFEREGI
-339 TPACTSLKNSL
+339 TPAITPLKARL

-401 WQIARELLVESLVL
+401 WQIARELLLESLVL

-425 LALAALRLLQFLHPA
+425 LALAALRLLQVLHPA
-440 NLPRLE
+440 NFPRLE
-446 QISMDARSVLFTFA
+446 QISMDAGSVLFTFA

-482 AAALRTAGR
+482 AAVRTAGR
-491 GASESRQRHRARN
+491 GASENRQRHRARN

-527 FQALRHVNPGF
+527 FQALRQVQPGF
-538 LGPEELQTFDI
+538 SRPEEVQTFDI
-549 SIPRSVVTDPIAVTR
+549 SIPRSISAPPVAVTR
-564 MEQSI
+564 MEQAI
-569 ADKIAA
+569 ADRISAI
-575 VPGVSS
+575 PGVSS
-581 VALTTDVPMASG
+581 VALTNDVPMDGG
-593 HWLDPIDVEGGTD
+593 HWLDPIDVEDRTG
-606 LKATGRVYKF
+606 LKDTGRVYKF
-616 VSPGLLAT
+616 VSPSLLAT

-659 TPQAALGKHVRRMS
+659 TPQAALGKHVRHVS

-692 DQPAPKAVYWP
+692 DKPAPETVYWP
-703 LLMDHFFDPEP
+703 LLMDHFGPEP
-714 LYATADISYVVRT
+714 LYATRDVSYVVRT
-727 PGAGSSALMQE
+727 PRAGSSALMQD

-745 VSKELPLASP
+745 VSKELPLANP

-850 SMLFG
+850 SLLFG
-855 VKPIDPLTYAA
+855 VKPIDPLTYAG
-866 VALALA
+866 VAAALA

-885 AMLVDPMVALRYE
+885 AMRVDPMVTLRDE

>member
-1 MRPEHWLFTI
+1 MSL
-11 PLRLR
+11 LRNFAHGLR
-16 SLFRRAQ
+16 SLFRKEQVNR
-23 ADQELDD
+23 ELDE
-30 ELRDHV
+30 ELRAYLEMAAEEKMKD
-36 ERRTQEYIAKGLVPE
+36 GLS
-51 EARREALM
+51 RKEALRAVRL
-59 EMGGIEKRK
+59 ERGSLEVSK
-68 EECRDVRRV
+68 EIVRSAGWESFV
-77 RWLQDLAQDLRF
+77 ETCWQDLRF
-89 GLRMLRK
+89 GLRVLRK
-96 SPAFTAIAIATL
+96 SPGFTAIAIATL
-108 AIGIGANGAIFA
+108 AIGIGANSAIFA

-126 LKPLPFPD
+126 LKPLPFPN
-134 SAQLVDLGHDVSGIG
+134 SAELVDLGYDVASIG

-154 APFLYFTYADQSRS
+154 AAFLYFISKEQSRS
-168 FQSVGL
+168 FRSVGL

-184 LAEPEHVRSLELTSE
+184 LAEPEHVHSLVLTSE
-199 VLPMVGVQPLLGRL
+199 VLPMIGVQPLLGRL
-213 FSAADSAPG
+213 FTDADSAPG

-228 LAYGLWRDKF
+228 LAYGFWRDKF
-238 GADGSMIGRNI
+238 GADASMVGRNI
-249 IIDGLPRQVIGVLP
+249 IIDGQPRQVIGVLP
-263 RNFWFMDSK
+263 RDFWFMDSK
-272 AAVVLP
+272 AAVVMP
-278 LQLDRSKI
+278 LQLDRSKT
-286 FLGQFQYSGIA
+286 FLANFMYSGIA
-297 RLKPGVSVAQAS
+297 RLKPGVSLAQAS

-318 ALRSFPP
+318 AARSFPP
-325 FPGLSLASFERERI
+325 FPGLSVASFEREGV
-339 TPACTSLKNSL
+339 TPAFKSLKASL

-361 MGTIGLVLLIAC
+361 VGTIGLVLLIAC

-388 QELAIRSALGAGW
+388 QELAVRSALGAGW
-401 WQIARELLVESLVL
+401 WQIARELLMESLVL
-415 GAAGGAAGAG
+415 GVAGGAAGAG
-425 LALAALRLLQFLHPA
+425 LALAALRLLQFLHPT

-446 QISMDARSVLFTFA
+446 QISMDAASILFTFA
-460 ISVFAGLLFGLIP
+460 ISVLAGLLFGLIP

-482 AAALRTAGR
+482 AVPLRTAGR

-538 LGPEELQTFDI
+538 VHPEELETFDI
-549 SIPRSVVTDPIAVTR
+549 SIPRSVVAAPVAVTR

-581 VALTTDVPMASG
+581 VGLTNDVPMGSG
-593 HWLDPIDVEGGTD
+593 HWYDPVQIEGRESEN
-606 LKATGRVYKF
+606 LPGRVYKF

-632 RDFTWEDLYD
+632 RDFAWEDLYD

-654 RELWG
+654 RELWS
-659 TPQAALGKHVRRMS
+659 TPQAALGKHVRRAG
-673 TSPWLE
+673 TSPWVE
-679 VIGVVGDERADGV
+679 VIGVVADERADGV
-692 DQPAPKAVYWP
+692 DQPAPKTIYWP
-703 LLMDHFFDPEP
+703 LLMDYFGPDEP
-714 LYATADISYVVRT
+714 LYATREVSYVVRT
-727 PGAGSSALMQE
+727 PRAGSSTLLQE

-745 VSKELPLASP
+745 VSKELPLANP

-798 VAQRTREIGIRVAI
+798 VAQRTREIGIRVAV
-812 GAQHSTV
+812 GAQHSSV

-833 GIAVGSVAALGL
+833 GILCGTVAALGL

-850 SMLFG
+850 SLLFG
-855 VKPIDPLTYAA
+855 VKPIDPLTYSA
-866 VALALA
+866 VALTLA
-872 AAAAMA
+872 AAAVIA
-878 SYIPARR
+878 SYIPAMR
-885 AMLVDPMVALRYE
+885 ATKVDPVDALRAE

>member
-1 MRPEHWLFTI
+1 MTTLKHI
-11 PLRLR
+11 
-16 SLFRRAQ
+16 
-23 ADQELDD
+23 
-30 ELRDHV
+30 
-36 ERRTQEYIAKGLVPE
+36 
-51 EARREALM
+51 
-59 EMGGIEKRK
+59 
-68 EECRDVRRV
+68 
-77 RWLQDLAQDLRF
+77 
-89 GLRMLRK
+89 LRK
-96 SPAFTAIAIATL
+96 LSNFPAFTAITVATL
-108 AIGIGANGAIFA
+108 AIGIGANSAMFA

-134 SAQLVDLGHDVSGIG
+134 SAQLVDLGHDVPGIG
-149 LHGRS
+149 LHGRA

-168 FQSVGL
+168 FQSIGV

-184 LAEPEHVRSLELTSE
+184 LAEPKHVRSLELTSE
-199 VLPMVGVQPLLGRL
+199 VLPMVGVQPLFGRL
-213 FSAADSAPG
+213 FSAADTAPG

-238 GADGSMIGRNI
+238 GADASVIGRNI

-272 AAVVLP
+272 AAVLLP
-278 LQLDRSKI
+278 LQFDRNKT
-286 FLGQFQYSGIA
+286 FLGNFSYSGIA
-297 RLKPGVSVAQAS
+297 RLKPGVLLAQAS
-309 ADCARLIPV
+309 ADCARLIPI

-325 FPGLSLASFERERI
+325 FPGLSLASFEQQRI
-339 TPACTSLKNSL
+339 TPAFTSLKASL

-361 MGTIGLVLLIAC
+361 VGTIGLVLLIAC

-401 WQIARELLVESLVL
+401 WQIARELLLESLVL
-415 GAAGGAAGAG
+415 GVAGGAVGAG
-425 LALAALRLLQFLHPA
+425 LARAALRLLQFFHPA

-446 QISMDARSVLFTFA
+446 QISIDAGSILFTFA

-473 AIRYAGGGV
+473 AVRYAGGG

-538 LGPEELQTFDI
+538 VRPEELQTFDI
-549 SIPRSVVTDPIAVTR
+549 SIPRSVGAAPVAVTR
-564 MEQSI
+564 IEQSI

-581 VALTTDVPMASG
+581 VGLTNDVPLGPG
-593 HWLDPIDVEGGTD
+593 HWYDPVQIEGREAD
-606 LKATGRVYKF
+606 NLPGRVYKF

-642 QHRVAMLSENLA
+642 QHRVAMVSENLA

-659 TPQAALGKHVRRMS
+659 TPQAALGKHIRHVS
-673 TSPWLE
+673 ISPWVE

-703 LLMDHFFDPEP
+703 LLMDHFDPEA
-714 LYATADISYVVRT
+714 LYASPDVSYVVRT
-727 PGAGSSALMQE
+727 PRAGSSALIQE

-745 VSKELPLASP
+745 VSKELPLANP
-755 QTLEDLYNK
+755 QTFEDLYNK
-764 SLARTSFA
+764 SLARTTFA

-833 GIAVGSVAALGL
+833 GILCGTATALGL
-845 MRLMA
+845 MRLMG
-850 SMLFG
+850 SLLFG

-872 AAAAMA
+872 AAAVIA
-878 SYIPARR
+878 SYIPAMR
-885 AMLVDPMVALRYE
+885 ATKVDPVDALRAE

>member
-1 MRPEHWLFTI
+1 MRPEHWLYTI

-16 SLFRRAQ
+16 SLFRRRQ

-36 ERRTQEYIAKGLVPE
+36 ERKTQEYNAKGLVPE
-51 EARREALM
+51 EARRQALI

-68 EECRDVRRV
+68 EECRDARRV

-96 SPAFTAIAIATL
+96 SPAFTAITIATL
-108 AIGIGANGAIFA
+108 AMGIGANGAIFA

-126 LKPLPFPD
+126 LKPVPFPG
-134 SAQLVDLGHDVSGIG
+134 SSQLVDLGHDVPGIG

-154 APFLYFTYADQSRS
+154 APFLYFIYGEQSRS
-168 FQSVGL
+168 FQSLGL

-184 LAEPEHVRSLELTSE
+184 LAEPEHVRSLALTSE

-213 FSAADSAPG
+213 FSAADTAPG

-228 LAYGLWRDKF
+228 LAYGFWREKF
-238 GADGSMIGRNI
+238 GADTSMIGRNI
-249 IIDGLPRQVIGVLP
+249 IIDGQPRQVIGVLP

-278 LQLDRSKI
+278 LQFDRNKI

-339 TPACTSLKNSL
+339 TPAFTSLKASL

-361 MGTIGLVLLIAC
+361 MGTIGMVLLIAC

-388 QELAIRSALGAGW
+388 QEFAIRSALGAGW

-415 GAAGGAAGAG
+415 GVAGGAVGAC
-425 LALAALRLLQFLHPA
+425 LALGALRLLQFLHPA

-446 QISMDARSVLFTFA
+446 QISMDAASVLFTFA

-473 AIRYAGGGV
+473 AIRYAGGGG

-512 LALVLLISSGLMIRT
+512 LALVLLIGSGLMIRT

-538 LGPEELQTFDI
+538 VRPEELQTFDI
-549 SIPRSVVTDPIAVTR
+549 SIPRSVSAAPVAVTR

-581 VALTTDVPMASG
+581 VGLTNDVPMDDG
-593 HWLDPIDVEGGTD
+593 HWYDPVQIEGREAD
-606 LKATGRVYKF
+606 NLPGRVYKF

-642 QHRVAMLSENLA
+642 QHRVVMLSENLA

-659 TPQAALGKHVRRMS
+659 TPQAALGKHVRHLS
-673 TSPWLE
+673 ISPWLE

-692 DQPAPKAVYWP
+692 DQPAPETIYWP
-703 LLMDHFFDPEP
+703 LLMDHFGPDP
-714 LYATADISYVVRT
+714 LHATPDVSYVVRT
-727 PGAGSSALMQE
+727 PRARSSALMQE
-738 VSQAVWS
+738 LSQAVWS
-745 VSKELPLASP
+745 VSKELPLANP

-764 SLARTSFA
+764 SLSRTSLA

-798 VAQRTREIGIRVAI
+798 VAQRTREIGIRVAM

-827 ARLAAI
+827 ARLTVI

-850 SMLFG
+850 SLLFG
-855 VKPIDPLTYAA
+855 VKPFDPLTYAG
-866 VALALA
+866 VAAALA

-885 AMLVDPMVALRYE
+885 AMRVDPIVALRYE

>member
-1 MRPEHWLFTI
+1 MRVFAS
-11 PLRLR
+11 LR
-16 SLFRRAQ
+16 SVVSALFRRSLLENEVEE
-23 ADQELDD
+23 ELHAHIQDRASD
-30 ELRDHV
+30 LQRSGVPCAEA
-36 ERRTQEYIAKGLVPE
+36 ERRARLEFGGYQKYKE
-51 EARREALM
+51 EIREAQGTHFL
-59 EMGGIEKRK
+59 ETLIQ
-68 EECRDVRRV
+68 DVRF
-77 RWLQDLAQDLRF
+77 A
-89 GLRMLRK
+89 LRMLGK
-96 SPAFTAIAIATL
+96 SPVFTAIAVITL
-108 AIGIGANGAIFA
+108 ALGIGANAAIFA

-134 SAQLVDLGHDVSGIG
+134 SAQLVDLGHDVPGIG

-154 APFLYFTYADQSRS
+154 APFLYFIYGELSRS

-184 LAEPEHVRSLELTSE
+184 LAEPEHVRSLALTSE

-213 FSAADSAPG
+213 FSAEDTAPG

-228 LAYGLWRDKF
+228 LAYGFWRDKF
-238 GADGSMIGRNI
+238 GADASVIGRNI

-263 RNFWFMDSK
+263 RSFWFMDSK

-278 LQLDRSKI
+278 LQFDRNKT

-297 RLKPGVSVAQAS
+297 RLKPGVSLAQAS
-309 ADCARLIPV
+309 ADCTRLISV

-325 FPGLSLASFERERI
+325 PPGLSLESLERARI
-339 TPACTSLKNSL
+339 TSAFTSLKASL

-361 MGTIGLVLLIAC
+361 MGTIGMVLLIAC

-401 WQIARELLVESLVL
+401 WQIARELLLESLVL
-415 GAAGGAAGAG
+415 GVAGGAVGAG
-425 LALAALRLLQFLHPA
+425 LALAALRLLQVLHPT

-446 QISMDARSVLFTFA
+446 QISMDAGSVLFTFA

-473 AIRYAGGGV
+473 AIRYAGGGM

-538 LGPEELQTFDI
+538 VRLEELQTFDI
-549 SIPRSVVTDPIAVTR
+549 SIPRSVSAAPVAVTR

-581 VALTTDVPMASG
+581 VGLTNDVPMGSG
-593 HWLDPIDVEGGTD
+593 HWYDPVQTEGREAD
-606 LKATGRVYKF
+606 KFPSLVYKF
-616 VSPGLLAT
+616 VSPDLLAT

-642 QHRVAMLSENLA
+642 QHRVAMLSENVA

-659 TPQAALGKHVRRMS
+659 TPQAALGKHVRRLS
-673 TSPWLE
+673 ISPWCE
-679 VIGVVGDERADGV
+679 VIGVVADERADGA
-692 DQPAPKAVYWP
+692 APKTVYWP
-703 LLMDHFFDPEP
+703 LLMDHFGLVEP
-714 LYATADISYVVRT
+714 LYATRDVSYVVRT
-727 PGAGSSALMQE
+727 PRAGSSALMQE

-745 VSKELPLASP
+745 VSKELPLANP

-786 GVAGLYGVISYS
+786 GVTGLYGVISYS
-798 VAQRTREIGIRVAI
+798 VAQRTREIGIRVAL
-812 GAQHSTV
+812 GAAKFRSPPHVRARRRPPRSARDHFGFDRSTGTDEADGFAAV
-819 RRMFIAEG
+819 RRQAYRPSHVCG
-827 ARLAAI
+827 GGHCLSRGCGHRQLHPSDACNQ
-833 GIAVGSVAALGL
+833 G
-845 MRLMA
+845 
-850 SMLFG
+850 
-855 VKPIDPLTYAA
+855 
-866 VALALA
+866 
-872 AAAAMA
+872 
-878 SYIPARR
+878 
-885 AMLVDPMVALRYE
+885 

>member
-16 SLFRRAQ
+16 SLFRGAQ

-36 ERRTQEYIAKGLVPE
+36 ERKTQEYIAKGLVPE
-51 EARREALM
+51 EARRQALI

-68 EECRDVRRV
+68 EECRDVRSV
-77 RWLQDLAQDLRF
+77 RWLQDFAQDLRF
-89 GLRMLRK
+89 GLRVLRK
-96 SPAFTAIAIATL
+96 SPSFTAIAIATL

-134 SAQLVDLGHDVSGIG
+134 SAQLVDLGHDVPRIG

-154 APFLYFTYADQSRS
+154 AAFLYFTYAEQSRS

-184 LAEPEHVRSLELTSE
+184 LAEPEHVRSLVLTSE
-199 VLPMVGVQPLLGRL
+199 VLPMLGVQPLLGRL
-213 FSAADSAPG
+213 FSDADTAPG

-228 LAYGLWRDKF
+228 LAYGFWRDKF
-238 GADGSMIGRNI
+238 GADASMIGHNI
-249 IIDGLPRQVIGVLP
+249 IIDGRPRQVIGVLP

-272 AAVVLP
+272 AVVLLP
-278 LQLDRSKI
+278 LQFDRNKT

-297 RLKPGVSVAQAS
+297 RLKPGVLLAEAS

-325 FPGLSLASFERERI
+325 LPGLSLASFEQARL
-339 TPACTSLKNSL
+339 TPAFISLKASL

-401 WQIARELLVESLVL
+401 WQIARELLLESLVL
-415 GAAGGAAGAG
+415 GVAGGAVGGG
-425 LALAALRLLQFLHPA
+425 LALAALRLLQVLHPA

-446 QISMDARSVLFTFA
+446 QISLDAGSVLFTFA

-473 AIRYAGGGV
+473 AIRYAGSGV
-482 AAALRTAGR
+482 AALRTAGR
-491 GASESRQRHRARN
+491 GSSESRQRHRARN

-538 LGPEELQTFDI
+538 LRPEELQTFDI
-549 SIPRSVVTDPIAVTR
+549 SIPRSVSASPVAVTR
-564 MEQSI
+564 IEQAI

-581 VALTTDVPMASG
+581 VGLTNDVPMGPG
-593 HWLDPIDVEGGTD
+593 HWYDPVQIEGREAD
-606 LKATGRVYKF
+606 NLPGRVYRF

-632 RDFTWEDLYD
+632 RDFTWEDLYN

-659 TPQAALGKHVRRMS
+659 TPQAALGKHVRHLS
-673 TSPWLE
+673 ISPWVE

-703 LLMDHFFDPEP
+703 LLMDHFGSEP
-714 LYATADISYVVRT
+714 LHATPDVSYVVRT

-745 VSKELPLASP
+745 VSKELPLANP

-833 GIAVGSVAALGL
+833 GILCGTAAALGL

-850 SMLFG
+850 SLLFG

-866 VALALA
+866 VAIALA
-872 AAAAMA
+872 AAAVIA
-878 SYIPARR
+878 SYIPAMR
-885 AMLVDPMVALRYE
+885 ATKVDIVDALRAE